1 MWTTRALR
9 DGLDVRA
16 TPRQIEVL
24 TLLALHPDGLGLETL
39 HAHLYGDRE
48 VRRATLKAEISHLRD
63 RLRGGIASR
72 PYRLEGAWSA
82 DCTEV
87 LERIQA
93 GDARGAVVLARGAL
107 VPRSISPK
115 LEEWRQF
122 IEIALR
128 ESVLRAGDLE
138 ALWMYAERHTDDLEV
153 WLLASHQLPEVDAR
167 VPLVRARIRLI
178 LERG

>member
-1 MWTTRALR
+1 MR

-39 HAHLYGDRE
+39 HAHVYGDRE

-63 RLRGGIASR
+63 RLRGGIGSR

-82 DCTEV
+82 DCVEV
-87 LERIQA
+87 LERIRA
-93 GDARGAVVLARGAL
+93 GNMQSAVILARGLL
-107 VPRSISPK
+107 VPHSVSPK

-138 ALWMYAERHTDDLEV
+138 ALWRYAERHTEDLEV
-153 WLLASHQLPEVDAR
+153 WLLVSHQLAEVDVR

-178 LERG
+178 LEHG